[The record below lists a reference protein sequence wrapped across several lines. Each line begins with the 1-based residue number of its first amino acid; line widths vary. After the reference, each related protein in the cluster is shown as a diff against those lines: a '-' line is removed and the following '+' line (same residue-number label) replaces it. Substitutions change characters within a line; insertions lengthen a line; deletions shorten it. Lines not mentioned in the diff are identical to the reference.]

1 MTRGQVLELRS
12 SPHLRSGSAVDV
24 IMRNVIWALL
34 PTVAFAVFSFG
45 LTALLT
51 LLVALA
57 SCVLTEALLRS
68 GRPSTLGDGS
78 VWITGLLYGLTLP
91 PSLPLWM
98 TAVGGVI
105 AVAMGKTL
113 FGGLG
118 QNPFNPALV
127 GRAFLQAAFPVSM
140 TTWTPALS
148 PERFDTLPSSLLAP
162 PFASPVY
169 DAVSAA
175 TPLALMKFEGQI
187 TATQELM
194 FGLTS
199 GSTGETG
206 ALLIFLGGV
215 YLAARHMLDWRIP
228 AAILTTVAVLTG
240 GLHLW
245 QPEAYPTPLFML
257 FSGGL
262 MLGAFF
268 MATDMVGSPITATG
282 ALLYGALIGLLVT
295 VIRLFGGMPEGV
307 MYAILLA
314 NAVSPHLDNLIRP
327 RVYGHGD
334 TP

>member
-1 MTRGQVLELRS
+1 MNRPQVLELRS
-12 SPHLRSGSAVDV
+12 SPHLRSGSAVHV

-45 LTALLT
+45 LAALLT
-51 LLVALA
+51 LIVALA
-57 SCVLTEALLRS
+57 SCVITEAPAQ
-68 GRPSTLGDGS
+68 PSDAAPHLGDGS

-148 PERFDTLPSSLLAP
+148 AERFSTLPRSLLAP

-175 TPLALMKFEGQI
+175 TPLALMKFEQGQI
-187 TATQELM
+187 TATNELM

-206 ALLIFLGGV
+206 ALLIAAGGV
-215 YLAARHMLDWRIP
+215 YLAGPAHARLAHSRGDPRHRGRVERCP
-228 AAILTTVAVLTG
+228 ASLAG
-240 GLHLW
+240 GELPDAPVHALFRRAHARRLLH
-245 QPEAYPTPLFML
+245 
-257 FSGGL
+257 
-262 MLGAFF
+262 
-268 MATDMVGSPITATG
+268 
-282 ALLYGALIGLLVT
+282 
-295 VIRLFGGMPEGV
+295 
-307 MYAILLA
+307 
-314 NAVSPHLDNLIRP
+314 
-327 RVYGHGD
+327 GHGYGRLAD
-334 TP
+334 YGDRQQCSTVC